1 MQNYKDNVIDI
12 KRLSDDVEYYN
23 NVFKKVEK
31 IVSVLFYILSY
42 VDTKDMSV
50 SMSDTLK
57 KESFKLHELSLNAL
71 HALPDTQTD
80 SLQAV
85 RYQLITIDSTV
96 RVAEAGRVIAADL
109 AQLLTEQIDVVQ
121 RYLGNHYL
129 QSTGLS
135 VKELHEVAIST
146 ASPATKSSSTTASS
160 SPTKRARRVQVPAG
174 DISSDAYM
182 VYSQLTDRA
191 ERIKTVL
198 EAKPQATVKDVAEII
213 TDVSEKTIQREL
225 NSLIEKGQVVREGER
240 RWSKY
245 SVVKD

>member
-1 MQNYKDNVIDI
+1 MQNYRDNVIDI

-23 NVFKKVEK
+23 NVFKKIEK

-42 VDTKDMSV
+42 VDQKDVSV
-50 SMSDTLK
+50 SMSNTLK
-57 KESFKLHELSLNAL
+57 KESFKLHELSLSAL
-71 HALPDTQTD
+71 HALPDSQSD

-85 RYQLITIDSTV
+85 RYQLITIDSTI
-96 RVAEAGRVIAADL
+96 RIAQAGRVIASDL
-109 AQLLTEQIDVVQ
+109 AELLTEQIDVVQ

-135 VKELHEVAIST
+135 VKSLHEVSVSTNITAPKATTST
-146 ASPATKSSSTTASS
+146 AAST
-160 SPTKRARRVQVPAG
+160 PQKRARRVQVPAG
-174 DISSDAYM
+174 DISSDAYL

-225 NSLIEKGQVVREGER
+225 NSLIEKGQVIREGER

-245 SVVKD
+245 SVIKD